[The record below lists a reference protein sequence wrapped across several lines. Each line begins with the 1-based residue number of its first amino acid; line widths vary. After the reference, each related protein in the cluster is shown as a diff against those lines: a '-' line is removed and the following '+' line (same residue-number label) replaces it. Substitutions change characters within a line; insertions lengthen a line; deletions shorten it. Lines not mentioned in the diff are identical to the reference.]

1 MNFYD
6 KVHEMARAFKN
17 TDEYKE
23 YMRLKDEIKKDSNI
37 SKLVEEFKTKQNQN
51 QMSYINGEKLEEE
64 KVIELQN
71 LYSIIIQNENAR
83 KFLEYEMKLNV
94 MLADT
99 QKILADAVKDIVEF

>member
-1 MNFYD
+1 
-6 KVHEMARAFKN
+6 MASAFKN

-64 KVIELQN
+64 KVNELQN